1 MSGSS
6 LRFEPGSFRDRHGR
20 VLVAG
25 DRIYRVLGA
34 QASADWQR
42 LANSRLFEK
51 NVASGRLIGTVA
63 AESAEVAPFDMSDW
77 EAIVRHDKV
86 EVISYPYEWTF
97 GMLRDAALLQLELLL
112 EGLEED
118 LMVRDSTPY
127 NVQWRGVQ
135 PVFIDTPS
143 FGQLDPGCPW
153 LGYRQ
158 FCQLFLNPLMLQA
171 YLDVP
176 FQPWLRGNLDGI
188 DPEIFRKLF
197 RFTDVFR
204 PGVLAHVFLQS
215 SLESSE
221 SRTSEALRQEMR
233 EAGMHK
239 QLIKSVVSK
248 LHKLVSGMRWKPA
261 RSRWSG
267 YTEARGYADVDLT
280 VKEAFVRQA
289 CQREPLGTCWDLGA
303 NDGRFSLIAAE
314 AAQAVLALDS
324 DSLVLERLYQRLKES
339 KVRNVL
345 PLYFNFADPSPGL
358 GWRKSERRPLSARSR
373 PDLIL
378 CLAVFHHL
386 VITAN
391 IPLEDLL
398 DYLHSFGCRLVVEF
412 VTREDAM
419 VKALL
424 TSKDDPFLDYDLAR
438 FESWIQGRFSLVER
452 RILPGGT
459 RVLFELAPGE

>member
-1 MSGSS
+1 M
-6 LRFEPGSFRDRHGR
+6 
-20 VLVAG
+20 
-25 DRIYRVLGA
+25 YRVLDA
-34 QASADWQR
+34 QASSDWQR
-42 LANSRLFEK
+42 LAGSRLFQK
-51 NVASGRLIGTVA
+51 NVASGRLIATVPAEPEEA
-63 AESAEVAPFDMSDW
+63 ASIEMSGWD
-77 EAIVRHDKV
+77 ALVRHERV

-97 GMLRDAALLQLELLL
+97 GMLQDAALLQLELLL
-112 EGLEED
+112 EGLEEN
-118 LMVRDSTPY
+118 LIVRDSTPY
-127 NVQWRGVQ
+127 NVQWRGVR

-143 FGQLDPGCPW
+143 FGELDPGSPW

-171 YLDVP
+171 YLGVP

-188 DPEIFRKLF
+188 DPEVFRKLF
-197 RFTDVFR
+197 RLTDVLR

-221 SRTSEALRQEMR
+221 SRPSEALRQEMR

-239 QLIKSVVSK
+239 QLILAVLKK
-248 LHKLVSGMRWKPA
+248 LHKLVSGLTWKPA

-267 YTEARGYADVDLT
+267 YTEQRGYADADLT
-280 VKEAFVRQA
+280 MKETFVRQA
-289 CQREPLGTCWDLGA
+289 CRRQPVKTCWDVGA

-314 AAQAVLALDS
+314 TAQNVLALDS
-324 DSLVLERLYQRLKES
+324 DLLVLERLYGHLKES
-339 KVRNVL
+339 KVQNIL

-358 GWRKSERRPLSARSR
+358 GWRRSERRPLSDRSQ
-373 PDLIL
+373 PELIL

-398 DYLHSFGCRLVVEF
+398 DYLHSLGCRLVVEF
-412 VTREDAM
+412 VTRDDAM

-424 TSKDDPFLDYDLAR
+424 SAKDDPFLDYDLACFERGIASR
-438 FESWIQGRFSLVER
+438 FDVAER
-452 RILPGGT
+452 QALPSGTRILFALTPK
-459 RVLFELAPGE
+459 A